1 MFKVIRNQKTRRLL
15 TFIFEILVGLG
26 IYIFILYSEHIL
38 GYPLELS
45 IEIVFAYVVF
55 VFFIEI
61 ITTISTFSKFEGQ
74 VRKNHQNINFLLGA
88 DIAEGYRFSQLGM
101 LHYDTD
107 FTILWTSELFE
118 ERHIQ
123 ILGQNLLEWQ
133 PILTDIINSDD
144 EKKEIIITIQ
154 QRKYSAICLKELQII
169 LFKDVSDFQS
179 LLQTREEQAP
189 IIATIVIDNFAEL
202 NSISNDAIVN
212 EIDNET
218 RKIISEWAKKYDLV
232 LRRFKEDS
240 YLAILSE
247 NVYQK
252 LKNDEF
258 QILNKVKNYKT
269 SIDFHL
275 TLSIGIGRGS
285 YDFKTLSEL
294 ANSAID
300 IALSRGG
307 DQVVINNY
315 GKNLEFFGGTTN
327 SKARRS
333 LVKSRTLAQSFIAHI
348 QNKETILIM
357 GHTNLDMD
365 ALGACLGVYSIAK
378 KMNKEAYIIW
388 DDKLVETKARIAM
401 HSMFSRMELQNMV
414 VSQTQANTKIGKD
427 TLLIIVDCHSP
438 KMTLYPDVIEK
449 CHSIAIIDHHR
460 KVEDAIENPIFAF
473 HDSSSSSACEL
484 IAEIIKYSN
493 IRYPI
498 NDKVATLML
507 SGILLDTN
515 YYRRQTGIRTF
526 ESSALLKEYGAS
538 TEEADG
544 FLKDDYEEYLLK
556 TKIMNNVETPMY
568 GILVAKTNEKDD
580 IVERSLLSKVANES
594 LTLKDVRAV
603 FVIGKVDTNEVGISA
618 RSDGSVNVQLLMEKL
633 GGGGH
638 FNSAA
643 VTIKN
648 TSISDA
654 HKNLNKIL
662 TLYLNDATS
671 KKGD

>member
-1 MFKVIRNQKTRRLL
+1 MFKVIKSQKRKRLVTIL
-15 TFIFEILVGLG
+15 FEIIVGIGL
-26 IYIFILYSEHIL
+26 YAFVLYSEYIL
-38 GYPLELS
+38 DYKIDFT
-45 IEIVFAYVVF
+45 IEIVLGYVVF
-55 VFFIEI
+55 LFFIEI
-61 ITTISTFSKFEGQ
+61 LSTMSVFNKFDIQ
-74 VRKNHQNINFLLGA
+74 IRKNHQNINFLLGA

-107 FTILWTSELFE
+107 QTILWTSELFE

-123 ILGQNLLEWQ
+123 ILGQNLLDWQ
-133 PILTDIINSDD
+133 PVIGELINSDD

-169 LFKDVSDFQS
+169 LFKDVSDIQS
-179 LLQTREEQAP
+179 LMQTREEQAP
-189 IIATIVIDNFAEL
+189 LIATIVIDNFAEL
-202 NSISNDAIVN
+202 NSISSDAVIS
-212 EIDNET
+212 EIENET
-218 RKIISEWAKKYDLV
+218 RKIIAEWAKKYDLV
-232 LRRFKEDS
+232 LRRYKEDA

-247 NVYQK
+247 TTFEK
-252 LKNDEF
+252 IRNDEF
-258 QILNKVKNYKT
+258 QILNTVKNYRT

-275 TLSIGIGRGS
+275 TLSIGIGRGT
-285 YDFKTLSEL
+285 YDYKTLAEL
-294 ANSAID
+294 ANAAID

-348 QNKETILIM
+348 QAKDKILIM

-378 KMNKEAYIIW
+378 KLNKEAFIIW
-388 DDKLVETKARIAM
+388 DDKLIETKARMAM
-401 HSMFSRMELQNMV
+401 HTMYNRTELQNMII
-414 VSQTQANTKIGKD
+414 SQAQTNTKLGKN
-427 TLLIIVDCHSP
+427 TLLVVVDCHSA
-438 KMTLYPDVIEK
+438 KMTLYPDAIEK
-449 CHSIAIIDHHR
+449 SSSIAIIDHHR
-460 KVEDAIENPIFAF
+460 KVEDAIENPIFSF

-484 IAEIIKYSN
+484 ITEIIKYSD
-493 IRYPI
+493 IRYPLTE
-498 NDKVATLML
+498 KAATLML

-515 YYRRQTGIRTF
+515 YYRRQTGIRTY
-526 ESSALLKEYGAS
+526 ESSAFLKEYGAS

-568 GILVAKTNEKDD
+568 GILVAKTNKDD
-580 IVERSLLSKVANES
+580 IVERSFLSKVANES
-594 LTLKDVRAV
+594 LNLKDVKAV
-603 FVIGKVDTNEVGISA
+603 FVIGRTKVNEVGISA

-643 VTIKN
+643 VTVEN
-648 TSISDA
+648 ISVQEM

-662 TLYLNDATS
+662 TLYLNDATA
-671 KKGD
+671 KKGG